1 MRLITR
7 IQCCC
12 LSNDV
17 EPIGDE
23 TKGTTNSLYE
33 SVSAEQVADDEERK
47 MHSSVSPRMLKQ
59 LDGVLVLGLLFAANP
74 VVSRLTIEPNMTVRC
89 RTSLNN
95 SGSVALLWDCCSLFY
110 VSFVAVSLLDCWM

>member
-23 TKGTTNSLYE
+23 AKGAMNRLCE
-33 SVSAEQVADDEERK
+33 SVDYELDEVADDEERK
-47 MHSSVSPRMLKQ
+47 MLKQ
-59 LDGVLVLGLLFAANP
+59 LDGVLVLGLLFTANP
-74 VVSRLTIEPNMTVRC
+74 VVSRLTIVPSMSVRC
-89 RTSLNN
+89 RTSLN
-95 SGSVALLWDCCSLFY
+95 SPGSVALSWDCCSLFY
-110 VSFVAVSLLDCWM
+110 VSFVAVSLLDCWL